1 MGIGLMLPF
10 DGLAPREAS
19 DVEEVGYL
27 GSKPC
32 CDLVTLIVVKKVRA
46 VAVGVPGCYWGLAS
60 APKIP
65 DQTSIGA
72 LPGLPTSF
80 HLLAVFT
87 SDNTIISVDQTDAG
101 PAGDKGLESPAL
113 GVWQFGQLDVDVT
126 LWLFWAGRNGQPLGV
141 LRVRGRGSMD
151 PATGK
156 VTGPATFGFFK

>member
-1 MGIGLMLPF
+1 MKNGWTI
-10 DGLAPREAS
+10 R
-19 DVEEVGYL
+19 
-27 GSKPC
+27 
-32 CDLVTLIVVKKVRA
+32 
-46 VAVGVPGCYWGLAS
+46 
-60 APKIP
+60 
-65 DQTSIGA
+65 SIGA

-156 VTGPATFGFFK
+156 VTGPATFGFFKCGKSPCDRSVRFHDARRNV